1 MFRLMRLAPLCA
13 ALVLGSISCGT
24 RGDERDVD
32 IATGVANEF
41 LTTIDDDAAAAWI
54 DLASPL
60 RDRVSE
66 ADWTAQIAKM
76 RAPLGKPVARELQ
89 KAAYVDGLVDA
100 PPGRYFVVEFAS
112 QFSRA
117 RCGERVVTMF
127 ENGAWRVAG
136 YFVLDTQPNASA
148 P

>member
-13 ALVLGSISCGT
+13 ALVLGTISCGP
-24 RGDERDVD
+24 RGDERDVE
-32 IATGVANEF
+32 IATAVAQEF

-66 ADWTAQIAKM
+66 ADWTAQIATM
-76 RAPLGKPVARELQ
+76 RAPLGKPAARELQ
-89 KAAYVDGLVDA
+89 RAAYVDGLVDA